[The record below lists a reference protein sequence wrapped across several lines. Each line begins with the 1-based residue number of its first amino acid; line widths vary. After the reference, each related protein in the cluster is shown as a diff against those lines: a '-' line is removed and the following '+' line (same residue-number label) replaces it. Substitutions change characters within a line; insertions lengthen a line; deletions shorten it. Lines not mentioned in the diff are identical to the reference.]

1 MQEFVTKKK
10 IPAVSQFNK
19 MKVVDIPSVL
29 MGLNTLEQRLISKA
43 TVFMK
48 MVILPRGGQRAVRG
62 QVINFPSNVD
72 SVISELPCLPNGE
85 DIVYIQQ
92 PQSPE
97 SEDRSNGPDKAYHC
111 CRYSSVMQA
120 LQWLKQHNPLY
131 RDVSISN
138 ISEGMFVDG
147 EEVTEGENGR

>member
-1 MQEFVTKKK
+1 
-10 IPAVSQFNK
+10 
-19 MKVVDIPSVL
+19 MKVVDIPLVL

-48 MVILPRGGQRAVRG
+48 MVIIPRGGQRSVRG

-72 SVISELPCLPNGE
+72 SVISE
-85 DIVYIQQ
+85 
-92 PQSPE
+92 
-97 SEDRSNGPDKAYHC
+97 SEDKSNGPDKAYHC
-111 CRYSSVMQA
+111 CRYSRVIQA

-138 ISEGMFVDG
+138 ISEGMLVDG
-147 EEVTEGENGR
+147 EEVTEGENS